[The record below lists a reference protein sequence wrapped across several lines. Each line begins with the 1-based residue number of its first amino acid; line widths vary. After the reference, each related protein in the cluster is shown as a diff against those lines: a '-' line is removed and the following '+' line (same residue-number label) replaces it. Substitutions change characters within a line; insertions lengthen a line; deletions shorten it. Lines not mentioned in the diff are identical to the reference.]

1 MSNGND
7 SGTSHGTTTGSSS
20 SSSSST
26 SGSSTSNQVA
36 EAAAIT
42 TCPQLQNFVWVRQ
55 GKTEHAAEYADGR
68 YQVSNKFD
76 FETERVVEHVYIQW
90 RGTSR
95 RDFVPAR
102 NCRSM
107 YNDRNDQEVARS
119 PSRTRKA
126 PNRLGAWEATTTGR
140 PDKKRSLAASN
151 NGGKE
156 VAEGGVCKKSRGGGG
171 ASVIVHPPPPPPPP
185 PPQPLAQ
192 QRTAGV
198 AGHPGMES
206 GDGSCLTTN
215 TVNVAA
221 AAATTNFGN
230 TETTTQ
236 PLLPLSRRC
245 RSRAIAKKSLA
256 TSLLTTTTP
265 RRMQRLVTIETTM
278 PQADCLVIDLTTP
291 PSSTSTSDDG
301 YVDKL
306 WRNRS
311 KARHACN

>member
-1 MSNGND
+1 MSNAND

-20 SSSSST
+20 SSSRT
-26 SGSSTSNQVA
+26 SGSSTSNHAA

-76 FETERVVEHVYIQW
+76 FETEQVVEHVYIQW

-95 RDFVPAR
+95 RDFVPVR

-119 PSRTRKA
+119 PPRTRKK

-140 PDKKRSLAASN
+140 PAKKRSLAASN

-156 VAEGGVCKKSRGGGG
+156 AAEGGVFKKSRGGGG
-171 ASVIVHPPPPPPPP
+171 ASVIVHPPPPP
-185 PPQPLAQ
+185 QPLAQ
-192 QRTAGV
+192 QRIAGAV
-198 AGHPGMES
+198 GHPRMES

-221 AAATTNFGN
+221 AAATTNFG
-230 TETTTQ
+230 TETTPP

-256 TSLLTTTTP
+256 TSLLTTTTTP

-278 PQADCLVIDLTTP
+278 PQADCLVVDLTTP
-291 PSSTSTSDDG
+291 ASSTSTSDDG

-311 KARHACN
+311 KARNACN